1 MYFLLPYN
9 QLKSQVRKVL
19 GKDSLC
25 IDLEKELEEGAHLE
39 DIDFPTLDKIAL
51 ILCNDA
57 QSRLLLL
64 SAAKKF
70 PGKIDVVDLKGEY
83 TDYAPLAV
91 SDDELRKCFEC
102 VRSISPTERQEL
114 IEEYESL
121 PKAQYYQL
129 QHGRIAPLTQEEIS
143 EYILQQITA
152 PMKISIA
159 VGLCMGNSPKGWPR
173 TDTFY
178 LEQIEMMAEKGCLE
192 IIGSNEDMMQNTVR
206 PLTRN

>member
-1 MYFLLPYN
+1 MYFLLPYL

-19 GKDSLC
+19 GKNSLC

-39 DIDFPTLDKIAL
+39 DIDFPTSDKIAI
-51 ILCNDA
+51 ILCNDVR
-57 QSRLLLL
+57 SRLLLL
-64 SAAKKF
+64 YAAKKF
-70 PGKIDVVDLKGEY
+70 SGKIDVVVLKGEY

-102 VRSISPTERQEL
+102 VRSISPKERQAL
-114 IEEYESL
+114 IEEFDAL

-129 QHGRIAPLTQEEIS
+129 QQGRIAPLTQEEIS

-159 VGLCMGNSPKGWPR
+159 VGLSMGNSPKGWPR

-178 LEQIEMMAEKGCLE
+178 LEQIEMLSEKGCLE

>member
-1 MYFLLPYN
+1 MYYIVSY
-9 QLKSQVRKVL
+9 SQFKNHLHRVL
-19 GKDSLC
+19 GRSIRCIVMDSNDTAFPEAD
-25 IDLEKELEEGAHLE
+25 DLTVVVG
-39 DIDFPTLDKIAL
+39 
-51 ILCNDA
+51 NDA

-70 PGKIDVVDLKGEY
+70 PGKIDVVDLKGEF

-91 SDDELRKCFEC
+91 SDDELKKCIEC
-102 VRSISPTERQEL
+102 GRSISPKERQTL
-114 IEEYESL
+114 IEEFDAL
-121 PKAQYYQL
+121 PKSQYYQL
-129 QHGRIAPLTQEEIS
+129 QQGRIAPLAQEEIS

-178 LEQIEMMAEKGCLE
+178 LEQIVKLAEKGCLE

-206 PLTRN
+206 PLTRK

>member
-1 MYFLLPYN
+1 MSFIVPYN

-25 IDLEKELEEGAHLE
+25 IDMGKELEEGAHLE
-39 DIDFPTLDKIAL
+39 DIDFPTSDKIAL
-51 ILCNDA
+51 ILCNDV

-70 PGKIDVVDLKGEY
+70 PGKIDVVDLKGEF

-91 SDDELRKCFEC
+91 SDDELKNCIEC
-102 VRSISPTERQEL
+102 VRSISPTERQAL
-114 IEEYESL
+114 IEEFDAL
-121 PKAQYYQL
+121 PKSQFYQL
-129 QHGRIAPLTQEEIS
+129 QQGRITPLTQEEIS

-152 PMKISIA
+152 PMKLSIA
-159 VGLCMGNSPKGWPR
+159 VGLSMGNSPKGWPR

-178 LEQIEMMAEKGCLE
+178 LEQIVKLAEKGCLE
-192 IIGSNEDMMQNTVR
+192 IVGSNEDMMQNTVR